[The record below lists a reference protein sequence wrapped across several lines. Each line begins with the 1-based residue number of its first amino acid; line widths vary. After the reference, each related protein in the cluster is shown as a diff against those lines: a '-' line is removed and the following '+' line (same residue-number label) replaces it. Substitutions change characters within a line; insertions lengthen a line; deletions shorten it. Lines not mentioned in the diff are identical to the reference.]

1 MINICLQFANLQFYS
16 PVQKKRRLPF
26 NQNVVIREQSHLAGS
41 CTYSPKVIPGH
52 SMLGNMMG
60 FKFPAVIYMQTKL
73 AELFL
78 GNSIHTIS

>member
-1 MINICLQFANLQFYS
+1 MFAVCKFTILQSSAKE
-16 PVQKKRRLPF
+16 KKTFF

-52 SMLGNMMG
+52 SVLGNMMG

-78 GNSIHTIS
+78 GNIIDTIS